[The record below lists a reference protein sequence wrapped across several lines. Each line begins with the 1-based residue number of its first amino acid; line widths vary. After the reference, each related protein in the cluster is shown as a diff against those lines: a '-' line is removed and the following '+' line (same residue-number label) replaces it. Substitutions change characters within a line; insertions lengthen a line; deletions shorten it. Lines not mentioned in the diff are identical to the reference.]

1 MPATDEGVGVIETV
15 DVTPWPRRLAGASG
29 VFVLA
34 LGLTVLVGWFYHVAA
49 LFQLQPQWPPVTR
62 NAAACFVLSGLA
74 LLIVTLRK
82 PNWLVLACAGIVGAL
97 SLLTIVEYVF
107 GVNTGIDEL
116 LGPAYVTVT
125 LSTRG
130 RMYPPA
136 ATCFAI
142 ASIALLLAPKIPSK
156 RYALSLALSGSII
169 AAVGIA
175 TSMTFALGSS
185 DAFGWG
191 SVTRATPLT
200 AVGLLVFGIGMLALA
215 WHIEQPRTGT
225 PRWLPISV
233 TIAVATSTVGVW
245 QALVAD
251 GYAPFDRL
259 PAVVLGGGCLMAP
272 ILGWTVYLAQRAHTQ
287 AVTLR
292 RNEAFLA
299 KVQQVSY
306 TGGFYW
312 WPATGKVFWSDQ
324 VYRIFELDPAA
335 PLTPELRQSRIHPDD
350 VTAHREAVQQA
361 LRDARD
367 FEYEVRLLMPDKSV
381 KYVHALSQATR
392 DPDGNLLYVGA
403 VQDVTQRRV
412 SELALSKVR
421 SELAHIARLTTL
433 GAFTA
438 SIAHEVNQPL
448 SGIITNASTCLRMLG
463 ADPPDIEGAR
473 ETARRTIRDGHRASE
488 IITRLR
494 ALYSRKDPTLE
505 AVDLNKAARDVIAL
519 SLSDLQRNGVVL
531 RTEFAIDLPPVTGDR
546 VQLQQVVLNLLRN
559 ASDAMS
565 AVDDRPREL
574 LVRSERDDGAGV
586 RLSVRDAGVGFAPEA
601 EARFFGA
608 FYTTKQDGMG
618 LGLSVS
624 RSIVERH
631 HGRLWATHNADG
643 PGVTFSF
650 SLPHVPS

>member
-1 MPATDEGVGVIETV
+1 VPGDYEGVGVIETV

-29 VFVLA
+29 VFLLA
-34 LGLTVLVGWFYHVAA
+34 LGLTVLVGWFFHVAA
-49 LFQLQPQWPPVTR
+49 LFQLQPQWPPLTR

-74 LLIVTLRK
+74 LLTLTRTK
-82 PNWLVLACAGIVGAL
+82 PNWLVFACAGIVGAL

-107 GVNTGIDEL
+107 RVNAGIDEL

-142 ASIALLLAPKIPSK
+142 AAIALLLPKIPSK
-156 RYALSLALSGSII
+156 RYTLALALSGSIV

-191 SVTRATPLT
+191 TATRATPLT

-215 WHIEQPRTGT
+215 WHVEQPLTGI

-233 TIAVATSTVGVW
+233 TIAVATSTVGLW

-251 GYAPFDRL
+251 GFAPFGRL
-259 PAVVLGGGCLMAP
+259 PAVVLVGGCLMAP

-299 KVQQVSY
+299 KVQQVSS

-312 WPATGKVFWSDQ
+312 WPAAGKVFWSEQ

-350 VTAHREAVQQA
+350 LPAHREAVQQA

-367 FEYEVRLLMPDKSV
+367 FEYEIRLLMPDKSV

-392 DPDGNLLYVGA
+392 DPDGKLLYVGA

-412 SELALSKVR
+412 SELALGKVR
-421 SELAHIARLTTL
+421 SELAHIARVTTL
-433 GAFTA
+433 GAVTA

-448 SGIITNASTCLRMLG
+448 SGIITNASTCLHMLG

-488 IITRLR
+488 IITKLR

-505 AVDLNKAARDVIAL
+505 PVDLNDAAREVIAL

-574 LVRSERDDGAGV
+574 LVRTERDDGDGV

-601 EARFFGA
+601 EARFFSA
-608 FYTTKQDGMG
+608 FYTTKPDGMG

-624 RSIVERH
+624 RSIVECHR
-631 HGRLWATHNADG
+631 GRLWATHNDG
-643 PGVTFSF
+643 PGATFSF
-650 SLPHVPS
+650 SLPHIPS